1 MWACITEQREAKW
14 LQGEVQTLGMNN
26 TAIEQGWLIPY
37 IHMYMYVCMGWLVER
52 ESERERERERESHQ
66 RMMTLFP
73 FTRIPGARLSVAMTC
88 PFF

>member
-52 ESERERERERESHQ
+52 ESEREREREREPPKDDDS
-66 RMMTLFP
+66 
-73 FTRIPGARLSVAMTC
+73 LSIHAYSRC
-88 PFF
+88 